1 MLGKTDILFYL
12 YVLHSGQWKLKTKLN
27 WKKKAGCKD
36 VRYCRK
42 LFLVRGSN
50 NCVRE
55 TPAFLHLPAL
65 DAAFWVYLYNGW
77 CSLNLPSSMRVCC
90 FWTKNHRKK
99 TGGICDYCYWM
110 VSISYSLGSTDF
122 MLCLLK
128 GLDEIWKV
136 NLIRQGLRWTQSTN
150 YSPDKWMVTVVCN
163 IVWNTDLFG
172 ILSDNHSQAG
182 RHQSH
187 IIRFLPCTIS
197 NNLHLSGVFI

>member
-1 MLGKTDILFYL
+1 MSDIVESCFWSEEAITLCVWNACFSSSSCIRWSIL
-12 YVLHSGQWKLKTKLN
+12 SL
-27 WKKKAGCKD
+27 
-36 VRYCRK
+36 
-42 LFLVRGSN
+42 LVQRLTLSEHP
-50 NCVRE
+50 V
-55 TPAFLHLPAL
+55 FH
-65 DAAFWVYLYNGW
+65 D
-77 CSLNLPSSMRVCC
+77 SVCC